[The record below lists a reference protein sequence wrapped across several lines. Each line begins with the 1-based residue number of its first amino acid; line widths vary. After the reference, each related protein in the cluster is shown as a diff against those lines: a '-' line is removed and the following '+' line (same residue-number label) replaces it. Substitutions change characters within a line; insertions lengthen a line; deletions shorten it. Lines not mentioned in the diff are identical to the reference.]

1 MKKLFLIISA
11 TLVTEF
17 VSGQVNLTTNPNI
30 NSIQNGSP
38 FIDASSFYDPQV
50 SGNNNGKGLV
60 FPQVSLETFEF
71 NVTQPDGFS
80 VLPTMYDGMI
90 VYNKSDN
97 VKTRIDGNRST
108 TAIDLKPGFYY
119 FSNPT
124 GKQVYE
130 NTGSVLEAI
139 KVGQWVRLGSA
150 GDTNNIWSLSGNLGT
165 KAADLDK
172 KTNLITDGN
181 WIGTKD
187 EKSLTIGTNNFA
199 RIVIGSEPIEEAV
212 GPTQSKYKFVM
223 KVYGKARFSEGI
235 FTSNSTYPD
244 YVFDH
249 YFTGSSKINPKYKFR
264 TLAETEQFIKENNHL
279 PGVTK
284 IDELQKDGDAY
295 MIDPT
300 KLSVQSLEK
309 VEELYLH
316 TIQQQKEINTL
327 KAELAEIKAMIK
339 K

>member
-1 MKKLFLIISA
+1 MKKILALSIFSISFFGYSQIKTNQNVSQNDSQNYTPFL
-11 TLVTEF
+11 
-17 VSGQVNLTTNPNI
+17 
-30 NSIQNGSP
+30 
-38 FIDASSFYDPQV
+38 DASSSSYWN
-50 SGNNNGKGLV
+50 GTTNNGKGLV
-60 FPQVSLETFEF
+60 FPRTDLTTLERILGPGRPGS
-71 NVTQPDGFS
+71 NNA
-80 VLPTMYDGMI
+80 PTRYDGMV
-90 VYNKSDN
+90 VYNIGDG
-97 VKTRIDGNRST
+97 TPRIKKKDTNQKVT
-108 TAIDLKPGFYY
+108 PGFYY
-119 FSNPT
+119 YKNDS
-124 GKQVYE
+124 GDLQGGE
-130 NTGSVLEAI
+130 
-139 KVGQWVRLGSA
+139 WVRIGGEDLKTGVSN
-150 GDTNNIWSLSGNLGT
+150 GVFWTLSGNLGT
-165 KAADLDK
+165 TEASLEKPTTPEGEYVINGGD
-172 KTNLITDGN
+172 

-187 EKSLTIGTNNFA
+187 EKSLTIGTKNIA
-199 RIVIGSEPIEEAV
+199 RLVIGAKKETIGQTEFD
-212 GPTQSKYKFVM
+212 FVM

-235 FTSNSTYPD
+235 VTSNSTYPD

-327 KAELAEIKAMIK
+327 KAELAEIKAMLK